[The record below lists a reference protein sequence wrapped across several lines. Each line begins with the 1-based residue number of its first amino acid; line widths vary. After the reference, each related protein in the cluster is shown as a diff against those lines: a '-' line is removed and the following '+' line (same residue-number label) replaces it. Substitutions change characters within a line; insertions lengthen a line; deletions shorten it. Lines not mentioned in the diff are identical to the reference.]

1 VFIFIFKNHLTDESV
16 WCIFSI
22 YTVYISTKEG
32 VATNIAIEF
41 QSSVPAYEQIK
52 EQIKAAIM
60 SGEIEAGSMLPSVR
74 GLARE
79 LRISNITTIRAY
91 SDLENEGL
99 VKNVQG
105 RGCFVNVLP
114 QEIVREQYLAQIE
127 QDIENIVQKGQAAG
141 FTLGELQTKLEE
153 KYHEYEECHT
163 G

>member
-1 VFIFIFKNHLTDESV
+1 M
-16 WCIFSI
+16 
-22 YTVYISTKEG
+22 
-32 VATNIAIEF
+32 EF